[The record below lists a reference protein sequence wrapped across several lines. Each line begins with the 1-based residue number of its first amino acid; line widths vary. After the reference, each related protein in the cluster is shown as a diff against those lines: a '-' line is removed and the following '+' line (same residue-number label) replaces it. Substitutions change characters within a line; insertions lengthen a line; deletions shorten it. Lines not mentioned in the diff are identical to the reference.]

1 MVDRQIMAKRIYI
14 KSGSLQLEAT
24 LNDTDLAASL
34 WSALPISAPANTW
47 GDEIYFG
54 IPVDA
59 ELENAQE
66 VVDLGDLAYW
76 PSGRAFCVFF
86 GPTPASRGDEIRP
99 ASAVTVIGKVDG
111 DATIL
116 KRVQR
121 GDSVTLGA
129 SG

>member
-1 MVDRQIMAKRIYI
+1 MSNRIYI
-14 KSGSLQLEAT
+14 KSGILQLEAT
-24 LNDTDLAASL
+24 LNDTGLAASL
-34 WSALPISAPANTW
+34 WSALPISAAANTW

-66 VVDLGDLAYW
+66 VVGLSDLAYW
-76 PSGRAFCVFF
+76 PPGRAFCVFF

-99 ASAVTVIGKVDG
+99 ASAVTVIGKVEG

-121 GDSVTLGA
+121 GDSVTLEA

>member
-1 MVDRQIMAKRIYI
+1 MSNRIYI
-14 KSGSLQLEAT
+14 KSGPLQLEAT
-24 LNDTDLAASL
+24 LNDTGLAASL
-34 WSALPISAPANTW
+34 WSALPISAAANTW

-54 IPVDA
+54 IPVVA

-76 PSGRAFCVFF
+76 PPGRAFCVFF

-99 ASAVTVIGKVDG
+99 ASAVTVIGKVEG

-121 GDSVTLGA
+121 GDSVTLEA

>member
-1 MVDRQIMAKRIYI
+1 MVKRIYI

-24 LNDTDLAASL
+24 LNDTGLAESL
-34 WSALPISAPANTW
+34 WNALPISAAANTW

-54 IPVDA
+54 IPVDG

-66 VVDLGDLAYW
+66 VVDLGDLAFW
-76 PSGRAFCVFF
+76 PPGHAFCVFF

-99 ASAVTVIGKVDG
+99 ASAVTVIGKVKG
-111 DATIL
+111 DATVL
-116 KRVQR
+116 KQVKR
-121 GDSVTLGA
+121 GDSVTLEA

>member
-1 MVDRQIMAKRIYI
+1 MAKRIYI

-24 LNDTDLAASL
+24 LNDTGLAKAV
-34 WSALPISAPANTW
+34 WNALPIAASANTW

-54 IPVDA
+54 ILVDG
-59 ELENAQE
+59 ELEDARE

-76 PSGRAFCVFF
+76 PPGRAFCVFF

-99 ASAVTVIGKVDG
+99 ASAVTVIGNVEG

-116 KRVQR
+116 KRVRR
-121 GDSVTLGA
+121 GDPVTLEALG
-129 SG
+129 

>member
-1 MVDRQIMAKRIYI
+1 MSNRIYI
-14 KSGSLQLEAT
+14 KSGPLELEAT

-34 WSALPISAPANTW
+34 WNALPISAVANTW

-54 IPVDA
+54 IPVVA

-66 VVDLGDLAYW
+66 VVNLGDLAYW
-76 PSGRAFCVFF
+76 PPGRAFCVFF

-99 ASAVTVIGKVDG
+99 ASAVTVIGKVEG

-121 GDSVTLGA
+121 GDSVTLEA

>member
-1 MVDRQIMAKRIYI
+1 MSNRIYI
-14 KSGSLQLEAT
+14 KSGPLELEAT
-24 LNDTDLAASL
+24 LNDTDSAASL
-34 WSALPISAPANTW
+34 WNALPISAVANTW

-54 IPVDA
+54 IPVVA

-66 VVDLGDLAYW
+66 VVNLGDLAYW
-76 PSGRAFCVFF
+76 PPGRAFCVFF

-99 ASAVTVIGKVDG
+99 ASAVTVIGKVEG

-121 GDSVTLGA
+121 GDSVTLEA

>member
-1 MVDRQIMAKRIYI
+1 MSNRIYI
-14 KSGSLQLEAT
+14 KSGPLQLEAT

-34 WSALPISAPANTW
+34 WSSLPISAAANTW

-54 IPVDA
+54 VPVVA

-76 PSGRAFCVFF
+76 PPGRAFCVFF

-99 ASAVTVIGKVDG
+99 ASAVTVIGKVEG
-111 DATIL
+111 DSTIL
-116 KRVQR
+116 KRVHR
-121 GDSVTLGA
+121 GDSVTLEA

>member
-76 PSGRAFCVFF
+76 PPGRAFCVFSD
-86 GPTPASRGDEIRP
+86 PLRP
-99 ASAVTVIGKVDG
+99 AGETK
-111 DATIL
+111 
-116 KRVQR
+116 
-121 GDSVTLGA
+121 SVPPPPLRSSEKWKETPPSS
-129 SG
+129 SGCSGEIQSL